1 MAKNLTWTWFWLIWP
16 KLWLPNCFLQNLAH
30 QSLDVMVSFH
40 HVQHQKKLSIQSL
53 ENLVTAGQTE
63 GQTDGQEWFHTLSDY
78 HWASDKRKNKQ
89 LLTFP
94 YIILKKKKTM
104 KLDIVIFSVTFE
116 QISFLVLIMKLHK
129 INVSHNQSSI

>member
-1 MAKNLTWTWFWLIWP
+1 MAKNLAWTWFWPIWP

-53 ENLVTAGQTE
+53 ENLVTDGQTE

-94 YIILKKKKTM
+94 YIILKKKTM
-104 KLDIVIFSVTFE
+104 KLDIVISSVTFE
-116 QISFLVLIMKLHK
+116 QISYLVLIMKLHK
-129 INVSHNQSSI
+129 INVYHNQSSI

>member
-1 MAKNLTWTWFWLIWP
+1 MAKNLAWTWFWPIWP

-53 ENLVTAGQTE
+53 ENLVTDGQTE

-94 YIILKKKKTM
+94 YIILKKKNNETRYCHFQCYFWT
-104 KLDIVIFSVTFE
+104 DIISGSNHEVT
-116 QISFLVLIMKLHK
+116 
-129 INVSHNQSSI
+129 